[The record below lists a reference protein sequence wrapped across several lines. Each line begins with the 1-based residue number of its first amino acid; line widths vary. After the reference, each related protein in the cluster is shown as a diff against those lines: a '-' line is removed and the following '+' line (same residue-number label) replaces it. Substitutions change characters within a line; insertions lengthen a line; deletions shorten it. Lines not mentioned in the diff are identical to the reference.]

1 MRSKTKIIID
11 NFLNNNPIFL
21 KAIILA
27 PLTAAS
33 NSLNNALAV
42 CLVFTC
48 LTYSTIFLSS
58 ILNISL
64 PYALK
69 SVTQVLISAL
79 IFVPVTAV
87 TGYLFKN
94 SISEIGMY
102 LSMLIINPII
112 VNKAETRFFKE
123 DRELLHLK
131 LILYIAS
138 FDAAALIMGVIRDF
152 SGNGVLFNI
161 KLSMTPIV
169 PSITAPFAGVI
180 LLGFIVAGYK
190 KIAALRGRE

>member
-48 LTYSTIFLSS
+48 LTYLTIFLSS
-58 ILNISL
+58 VLNIRL

-94 SISEIGMY
+94 SASEIGMY

-138 FDAAALIMGVIRDF
+138 FDAAALLMGVIRDF
-152 SGNGVLFNI
+152 LGNGVLFNI
-161 KLSMTPIV
+161 KLPITPLV

-190 KIAALRGRE
+190 KTAALRGRE